1 MRLTV
6 IGCGYLGAVHAA
18 AMAELGHHVLGI
30 ETDPA
35 RLERLAQGESP
46 FYEPGL
52 EELLRRGAREGRLRY
67 TDDPAHAELA
77 GAAVHFL
84 AVGTPQSPS
93 GRGTDLSCLWE
104 AVDAL
109 ATALPRRQHLA
120 GLPLVVGKSTVPVG
134 TAARVADRLAG
145 RALVVWNPEFLRE
158 GTAVADTLR
167 PDRLVYGLPARAA
180 QAARARSLLD
190 EVYIELLVAGVPRL
204 EMDYQTAELVKT
216 AANSFLATKISFINA
231 MSSVC
236 AAAEADVAVLAD
248 AIGRDERIG
257 GQFLRAGIGFG
268 GGCLPKDLRG
278 LGARAAELGVTELAS
293 FLEQVDAINRGQRDL
308 VTRMALDALGGDPA
322 GRAVTVLGIT
332 FKPAS
337 DDLRDSPAL
346 DVALRL
352 ADAGADVTVHDP
364 EGLPGLSG
372 LRPALRAQPDALVA
386 LEGADLV
393 ILGTEWEELTGL
405 DPAAAARRVARRVI
419 IDARNALVPSRWTGA
434 GWDYR
439 GIGRPR
445 PPQQRRVPTPRR
457 CAGTIV
463 G

>member
-18 AMAELGHHVLGI
+18 AMAELGHHVLGV
-30 ETDPA
+30 ETDPG
-35 RLERLAQGESP
+35 RLAPLARGESP

-52 EELLRRGAREGRLRY
+52 GELLRRGAGEGRLRY
-67 TDDPAHAELA
+67 TDDPDRGELA

-93 GRGTDLSCLWE
+93 GHGTDLGCLWE
-104 AVDAL
+104 AVESLVA
-109 ATALPRRQHLA
+109 ALPRRRRLA
-120 GLPLVVGKSTVPVG
+120 DLPLVVGKSTVPVG
-134 TAARVADRLAG
+134 TAARVADLLAG

-167 PDRLVYGLPARAA
+167 PDRLVYGLPARAV
-180 QAARARSLLD
+180 QAARARALLD

-231 MSSVC
+231 MSSMC
-236 AAAEADVAVLAD
+236 AATGADVTVLAD

-278 LGARAAELGVTELAS
+278 LEARAAELGATQLAS
-293 FLEQVDAINRGQRDL
+293 LLDEVDVINRGQRDL
-308 VTRMALDALGGDPA
+308 VTRMALDALGPDPV

-332 FKPAS
+332 FKPDS

-346 DVALRL
+346 EVALRL

-364 EGLPGLSG
+364 KGLPDLPGLH
-372 LRPALRAQPDALVA
+372 PALRAQPDVLEA

-393 ILGTEWEELTGL
+393 ILGTEWADLTGL
-405 DPAAAARRVARRVI
+405 DPVVASRRVARRII
-419 IDARNALVPSRWTGA
+419 IDARNALVPARWAEA

-445 PPQQRRVPTPRR
+445 APQRRRVPTARPR
-457 CAGTIV
+457 AGTMV

>member
-52 EELLRRGAREGRLRY
+52 DELLRRGAQEGRLRY
-67 TDDPAHAELA
+67 ADGPSPAELA

-84 AVGTPQSPS
+84 AVGTPQSSS
-93 GRGTDLSCLWE
+93 GHGTELGYLWE

-109 ATALPRRQHLA
+109 VAALPRRRHLA
-120 GLPLVVGKSTVPVG
+120 ELPLVVGKSTVPVG

-180 QAARARSLLD
+180 QAARARALLD

-231 MSSVC
+231 MSSMC
-236 AAAEADVAVLAD
+236 AATGADVTVLAD

-278 LGARAAELGVTELAS
+278 LRERAAELGVTELAS
-293 FLEQVDAINRGQRDL
+293 FLDGVDSINRGQRDS
-308 VTRMALDALGGDPA
+308 VTRMALDALGSDPA
-322 GRAVTVLGIT
+322 GRTVTVLGIT
-332 FKPAS
+332 FKPGS

-346 DVALRL
+346 EVALRL
-352 ADAGADVTVHDP
+352 ADAGADVVVHDP
-364 EGLPGLSG
+364 KGLPALPD
-372 LRPALRAQPDALVA
+372 LHPALRAQPSMLEA

-393 ILGTEWEELTGL
+393 VLGTEWAELTAL
-405 DPAAAARRVARRVI
+405 DPRVAARRVARRVI
-419 IDARNALVPSRWTGA
+419 IDARNALVPAQWTEA

-439 GIGRPR
+439 GIGRSRSP
-445 PPQQRRVPTPRR
+445 QRRRTPTTRP
-457 CAGTIV
+457 CVGTMV